1 MTFWQS
7 WLTVTSPLSL
17 AQCDLLGVPVE
28 ARQYAPWMQR
38 ARLSQLASVGVHPG
52 STPGRRARTR
62 CRKSSTPATAQHTAA
77 YCDGSGAPNL
87 SVSLSKC
94 ILTCGASVRV
104 SQHQAT
110 GSLPVVLMSILAPL
124 HPPRTNLCI
133 LESLREKCRETLAVD
148 P

>member
-1 MTFWQS
+1 MEYVRLQS
-7 WLTVTSPLSL
+7 CVASRFKLLVHISLTAL
-17 AQCDLLGVPVE
+17 VE
-28 ARQYAPWMQR
+28 AHLMQFANKVQHS
-38 ARLSQLASVGVHPG
+38 ARGVHPG
-52 STPGRRARTR
+52 STPGRKARPR
-62 CRKSSTPATAQHTAA
+62 WRKSSTPATAQHTVD